1 MVVSSQVPYIAIAA
15 PVLGAGVLEVVRV
28 VLNSSSRFR
37 TNHNNMQQA
46 LHMYTLICHRGKS
59 DAQPW
64 RHTGPRRHINF
75 YRHREPPGERRE
87 QQAGPSWQHRA
98 QARSSAIARCSV
110 EGRARGNWPVSQS
123 VISRSLPE
131 SPTAARRRSPRALPQ
146 TRHLRRLAVPGLPAR
161 TQVPSTRSRG
171 SYVRNY
177 SRAGPPNVT
186 QGTRRSTERE
196 RRSHSFLFIWGL
208 SLSPLAAARRP
219 AARAGNYQRQSRR

>member
-1 MVVSSQVPYIAIAA
+1 M
-15 PVLGAGVLEVVRV
+15 
-28 VLNSSSRFR
+28 LNSSSRFR

-64 RHTGPRRHINF
+64 RHTGPRRPIYKF
-75 YRHREPPGERRE
+75 FRHATPPGERRE

-131 SPTAARRRSPRALPQ
+131 SPTRGTGGPRALS
-146 TRHLRRLAVPGLPAR
+146 LKLATCAG
-161 TQVPSTRSRG
+161 SRSRG
-171 SYVRNY
+171 SP
-177 SRAGPPNVT
+177 RAHKYLVLAPGAAT
-186 QGTRRSTERE
+186 SAIIRE
-196 RRSHSFLFIWGL
+196 PGRPTSPKGQDAQPLNGSAGLTLFCSYG
-208 SLSPLAAARRP
+208 A
-219 AARAGNYQRQSRR
+219 

>member
-1 MVVSSQVPYIAIAA
+1 MT
-15 PVLGAGVLEVVRV
+15 L
-28 VLNSSSRFR
+28 SRGD
-37 TNHNNMQQA
+37 TPG
-46 LHMYTLICHRGKS
+46 RG
-59 DAQPW
+59 
-64 RHTGPRRHINF
+64 GRRHIF
-75 YRHREPPGERRE
+75 TVTEPPGERRE

-123 VISRSLPE
+123 VISRSLPVSRE
-131 SPTAARRRSPRALPQ
+131 SQHRGSRHRRSPRALPQ

>member
-1 MVVSSQVPYIAIAA
+1 MSSQVPYIAIAA

-64 RHTGPRRHINF
+64 RHTGPRRQIF
-75 YRHREPPGERRE
+75 SVTEPPGERRE

-110 EGRARGNWPVSQS
+110 EGRARGNWPVTVSQLF
-123 VISRSLPE
+123 RGRFQRDE
-131 SPTAARRRSPRALPQ
+131 SPTARHRRSPRALPQ